1 MRIGIAQLNSTIG
14 DFKGN
19 LNKILY
25 TLRIAKKRK
34 VDVVIFPELFL
45 TGYFPKDLL
54 KKPDFLNNSRRILN
68 ILLQNSQGIS
78 IIIGLP
84 LKVGKNLLNGA
95 YIIKDGKFLG
105 FSVKTNISLIERDYF
120 ISSQK
125 RIVFNLD
132 GKKLGITIGED
143 LEGKYD
149 VIKELKRKGAE
160 LIINLSARPFYM
172 GKDKIIRDLLI
183 RKAKENN
190 VRIVYCN
197 LVGGN
202 DGEIFDGGSRV
213 ISEKGEILIQAKR
226 FEEDFIIYDESIIYA
241 PLQEREENGL
251 EEIYQAIILGIRDYV
266 KKNNFQK
273 VILGISG
280 GIDSSLVATL
290 ATLALGKKNVVGLIM
305 PGPYSSKESIED
317 AYTLAKN
324 LGIEVI
330 ELSINQI
337 YQEYLNTLKPIFK
350 DLPFDR
356 TEENIQ
362 ARIRGNILM
371 ALANKFNYLVLATG
385 NKSEM
390 VVGYATLY
398 GDMSGGL
405 APIADLTK
413 TEVYKLAEYINRKFN
428 NWLIPQRIFTKK
440 PSAELRQGQEDEK
453 DLIPYP
459 QLDEI
464 IKYYLIENQPIQ
476 NIIKKGFLSKDVNKI
491 IRLIYQNE
499 FKRKQSPIKLILKKE
514 SFNFPITNKFYPI
527 PK

>member
-1 MRIGIAQLNSTIG
+1 MRIGIAQLNSTVG

-25 TLRIAKKRK
+25 TLRTAKERK
-34 VDVVIFPELFL
+34 VDLVIFPELFL

-54 KKPDFLNNSRRILN
+54 KKPDFLNNSRRFLNTILK
-68 ILLQNSQGIS
+68 NSQGIS
-78 IIIGLP
+78 VIIGLP
-84 LKVGKNLLNGA
+84 LRVGKNLLNVA
-95 YIIKDGKFLG
+95 YIIRDGRFLG
-105 FSVKTNISLIERDYF
+105 FSVKTNLSLIERDYF
-120 ISSQK
+120 IPSQR
-125 RIVFNLD
+125 RIVFNLN
-132 GKKLGITIGED
+132 GKKFGITLGED

-149 VIKELKRKGAE
+149 IIKELKRKGAE
-160 LIINLSARPFYM
+160 LIINLSALPFYI
-172 GKDKIIRDLLI
+172 GKDKKIKDLLI
-183 RKAKENN
+183 KKAKENN
-190 VRIVYCN
+190 VRIIYCN

-202 DGEIFDGGSRV
+202 DQKIFDGGSMV
-213 ISEKGEILIQAKR
+213 VSEEGEVLMRAKR

-241 PLQEREENGL
+241 PYKEKEENEL
-251 EEIYQAIILGIRDYV
+251 EEICQAIILGIKDYV

-273 VILGISG
+273 VILGLSG
-280 GIDSSLVATL
+280 GIDSSVVATL
-290 ATLALGKKNVVGLIM
+290 ATLALGEKNVVGLIM

-330 ELSINQI
+330 EIAINQI

-350 DLPFDR
+350 DLPFDT

-362 ARIRGNILM
+362 ARIRGNLLM

-390 VVGYATLY
+390 VVGYTTLY

-413 TEVYKLAEYINRKFN
+413 TEVYKLAEYLNKKFDKKF
-428 NWLIPQRIFTKK
+428 IPQRILTKK
-440 PSAELRQGQEDEK
+440 PSAELRPNQEDEK
-453 DLIPYP
+453 DLIPYF

-464 IKYYLIENQPIQ
+464 IKYYLVENQPIR
-476 NIIKKGFLSKDVNKI
+476 NIVRKGFSLKDVNKI
-491 IRLIYQNE
+491 VSLIYQNE
-499 FKRKQSPIKLILKKE
+499 FKRKQAPIKIILKKE
-514 SFNFPITNKFYPI
+514 SFDFPITNKFYPT

>member
-1 MRIGIAQLNSTIG
+1 MRIGIAQLNSTVG

-19 LNKILY
+19 LNKILN
-25 TLRIAKKRK
+25 TLRIARERK
-34 VDVVIFPELFL
+34 VDLVIFPELFL

-54 KKPDFLNNSRRILN
+54 KKPDFLNYSQKSLNNIFKNSKE
-68 ILLQNSQGIS
+68 IS
-78 IIIGLP
+78 LIIGLP
-84 LKVGKNLLNGA
+84 LKIGKNLLNAA
-95 YIIKDGKFLG
+95 YFIRDGKFFG
-105 FSVKTNISLIERDYF
+105 FSAKTNLSSKEVNYF
-120 ISSQK
+120 IPSQK

-132 GKKLGITIGED
+132 GKKIGIIIGED
-143 LEGKYD
+143 LEGKYE
-149 VIKELKRKGAE
+149 VIRELKRKGAE
-160 LIINLSARPFYM
+160 LIINLSARPFYVN
-172 GKDKIIRDLLI
+172 KHNLLKDLLKK
-183 RKAKENN
+183 KAKENN
-190 VRIVYCN
+190 IKIIYCN

-202 DGEIFDGGSRV
+202 DGEIFDGESMV
-213 ISEKGEILIQAKR
+213 VSENGEILMRAKR

-241 PLQEREENGL
+241 PLSEKEEDER
-251 EEIYQAIILGIRDYV
+251 EEIYQAIILGIKDYV

-280 GIDSSLVATL
+280 GIDSSVVAVL
-290 ATLALGKKNVVGLIM
+290 ATLALGKENVIGLIM
-305 PGPYSSKESIED
+305 PGPHSSKESIED

-324 LGIEVI
+324 LGIKVLEI
-330 ELSINQI
+330 SINEI

-350 DLPFDR
+350 DLPFDK

-390 VVGYATLY
+390 VVGYTTLY

-413 TEVYKLAEYINRKFN
+413 TEVYKLAEYLNKKFN
-428 NWLIPQRIFTKK
+428 LIPERILTKK
-440 PSAELRQGQEDEK
+440 PSAELRPNQEDEK
-453 DLIPYP
+453 DLIPYS

-464 IKYYLIENQPIQ
+464 IQYYLMENLPLR
-476 NIIKKGFLSKDVNKI
+476 NIVRKGFSPKDVNKI
-491 IRLIYQNE
+491 VSLIYQNE
-499 FKRKQSPIKLILKKE
+499 FKRKQAPLKLILKKE
-514 SFNFPITNKFYPI
+514 SFDFPIVNKFYPT